1 MKRKILRSLWLI
13 PLIAGICLGIV
24 GIVKINQ
31 AKNMYVPEMGEEGW
45 FDESSKQ
52 DKVLFTGIGMAFGGF
67 VFLPII
73 AFTVMSTVKAATT
86 TPEEEAEAT
95 AKELNKNKRFKKKLK
110 ELAGEE
116 ASKKYNYGD
125 LYTDSDVEEDDEEN
139 DEEENDEEDDEDL
152 DIDEIESPYPRVK
165 RLQKSASASN
175 KNKTKYCEFCGSV
188 NTGSATKCTSCG
200 ASFSKK

>member
-13 PLIAGICLGIV
+13 PLIAGICLGIA
-24 GIVKINQ
+24 GIVKIKEAND
-31 AKNMYVPEMGEEGW
+31 MYVPEMGEEGW

-52 DKVLFTGIGMAFGGF
+52 THTKWIGGGMVAGGF
-67 VFLPII
+67 MFLPII
-73 AFTVMSTVKAATT
+73 AYAVGVIAKTETT

-116 ASKKYNYGD
+116 ASNKYNYGD
-125 LYTDSDVEEDDEEN
+125 LYTDSDVEGYDEEN
-139 DEEENDEEDDEDL
+139 DDADDENLDL
-152 DIDEIESPYPRVK
+152 DEIESPYPRVK

>member
-13 PLIAGICLGIV
+13 PLIAGICLGIA
-24 GIVKINQ
+24 GIVKIKQ

-52 DKVLFTGIGMAFGGF
+52 DKAISIGGSMMAGGF
-67 VFLPII
+67 LFLPII
-73 AFTVMSTVKAATT
+73 ALAVMSTVKAATT

-116 ASKKYNYGD
+116 ASKKYNYDD
-125 LYTDSDVEEDDEEN
+125 LYTDSDVEEDDDEN
-139 DEEENDEEDDEDL
+139 DDEDDEDL
-152 DIDEIESPYPRVK
+152 DLDEFESPYPRVK

-200 ASFSKK
+200 ASFSKKQI

>member
-1 MKRKILRSLWLI
+1 
-13 PLIAGICLGIV
+13 
-24 GIVKINQ
+24 
-31 AKNMYVPEMGEEGW
+31 MYVPEMGEEGW

-52 DKVLFTGIGMAFGGF
+52 NKILFTGIGMSFGGF
-67 VFLPII
+67 VFLPVI
-73 AFTVMSTVKAATT
+73 AFAVMSTVKAITT

-125 LYTDSDVEEDDEEN
+125 LYTDSDVEEDDDEN
-139 DEEENDEEDDEDL
+139 DEDL
-152 DIDEIESPYPRVK
+152 DLDEIESPYQRIK

>member
-13 PLIAGICLGIV
+13 PLIAGICLGIA
-24 GIVKINQ
+24 GIVKIKEAND
-31 AKNMYVPEMGEEGW
+31 MYVPEMGEEGW

-67 VFLPII
+67 VFLPVI
-73 AFTVMSTVKAATT
+73 AFAVMSTVKAATT

-125 LYTDSDVEEDDEEN
+125 LYADSDVEGDDEEN
-139 DEEENDEEDDEDL
+139 DEADDENLDL
-152 DIDEIESPYPRVK
+152 DEIESPYPRVK